1 MMCGLP
7 KNTYDVLKKFSLC
20 FRPPF
25 YILTLSVLSGIGFLV
40 AVLSFFGHGF
50 SVTVPVLI
58 FGWFWSVELRSI
70 LSFGGGAD
78 LDSLLVLFWVSLS
91 LWPWVCFWLWRLVLS
106 FYWFRLLVVVVV
118 VSVGFGCSAGC

>member
-20 FRPPF
+20 CRPPF

-50 SVTVPVLI
+50 SVTVPVG
-58 FGWFWSVELRSI
+58 FG
-70 LSFGGGAD
+70 
-78 LDSLLVLFWVSLS
+78 SLS
-91 LWPWVCFWLWRLVLS
+91 LSLAVGLFLVVASGLEFLLVSVACGCGCSFSWFWLFRWVLIFSDGFCFVSS
-106 FYWFRLLVVVVV
+106 FFN
-118 VSVGFGCSAGC
+118 G